1 MFKSATGVATNG
13 GGGGAAAAAAAAAAG
28 MATRGCCGVASA
40 CASASSRPYCD
51 AARRRGPCGIV
62 ARSPAGLASV
72 RIGSHGPVRWAWM
85 SRGASRSA
93 STSRSA
99 SQLQATGANAP
110 THPHTHATSTYE
122 RDDEELRAVL
132 DAPTDSSLASS
143 SRATPFYTRPPSGLF
158 RLPSFSSPSALPSLV
173 ERTIARSQLLVQR
186 ISLASLRN
194 DAQELKG
201 VVRLLDRL
209 SDTLCRVIDAC
220 ELIRNV
226 HPDAQWAESANDAYE
241 QLCHYMNVL
250 NTSRPLYDA
259 VSLVL
264 ADASLRASL
273 SPEALSV
280 GQAFQKDFEKS
291 GIHLQEASRK
301 KFVDLSSDLVRL
313 GRQFLSPTLDEAE
326 ERGLARFIPEEHLSG
341 LPAGV
346 KAALRQ
352 ADSGGGGS
360 SSSSSDKGQGM
371 FVPVASWQAQLLLKY
386 APDQRARRTAYEAM
400 HGASQRQ
407 VQVLEEMLRKRA
419 QLANV
424 TGFES
429 FAELTLGDKMAKNPK
444 HVDEFL
450 AALDA
455 ENRFKTRAKLAELLQ
470 LKQQQQGASSGA
482 IAAWDRDYYS
492 QQYLRS
498 ISLQSSTTP
507 ISPFYSVGTLFSGL
521 SKLLQKLY
529 GLRFRVVQTD
539 DGEVWEE
546 GVKRIEVMNESE
558 ELVGVIY
565 ADLFSRQGKA
575 GGAAHYTVRCS
586 RRTDVDDLAGDLA
599 YGLPGAPIDEL
610 SLQEK
615 QEMQKACQPLEE
627 ESFSVAGKEGKYQ
640 LPVVVLICDFV
651 RPTVGQGPTL
661 LSWNEVETLFHEMGH
676 AVHSML
682 GRTEYHQVSGT
693 RCATDFVELPSILM
707 EHFIS
712 CPSVT
717 SLIARHHSTG
727 SSLAYSTL
735 RKHVEAS
742 RSLEAIDTHQQ
753 ILLAQ
758 LDQAYHTSN
767 VLSSDF
773 SSDQTLADLHARQSL
788 LTPSPSSVHSQAH
801 FGHLV
806 GYASTYY
813 SYLFDRAIASKVWQK
828 IFAKDPLDRRAGEEF
843 REKVLKW
850 GGGRDPWE
858 ALADLLKD
866 DEIAKGDSR
875 AMQIVG
881 RWGIANVGVE
891 APK

>member
-1 MFKSATGVATNG
+1 MLLDDEDLVGLG
-13 GGGGAAAAAAAAAAG
+13 
-28 MATRGCCGVASA
+28 
-40 CASASSRPYCD
+40 RPHLQVSQVSEL
-51 AARRRGPCGIV
+51 AR
-62 ARSPAGLASV
+62 
-72 RIGSHGPVRWAWM
+72 M
-85 SRGASRSA
+85 D
-93 STSRSA
+93 
-99 SQLQATGANAP
+99 QQGANAH

-122 RDDEELRAVL
+122 RDDEELKAVL

-143 SRATPFYTRPPSGLF
+143 TGATASHTRPPSGLF

-186 ISLASLRN
+186 ISLASVRN

-241 QLCHYMNVL
+241 QLCHYMN
-250 NTSRPLYDA
+250 A

-264 ADASLRASL
+264 ANASLRASL

-280 GQAFQKDFEKS
+280 AQAFQKDFEKS

-326 ERGLARFIPEEHLSG
+326 ERALARFVPEEHLSG
-341 LPAGV
+341 LPAG
-346 KAALRQ
+346 
-352 ADSGGGGS
+352 
-360 SSSSSDKGQGM
+360 
-371 FVPVASWQAQLLLKY
+371 
-386 APDQRARRTAYEAM
+386 RARRAAYEAM

-407 VQVLEEMLRKRA
+407 VEVLEEMLRKRA

-429 FAELTLGDKMAKNPK
+429 FAELTLGDKMAKNPE

-470 LKQQQQGASSGA
+470 LKQQQQDASSGD

-586 RRTDVDDLAGDLA
+586 RRTDVDDLTGDLA

-610 SLQEK
+610 SLREK

-767 VLSSDF
+767 VLSSSF

-813 SYLFDRAIASKVWQK
+813 SYLFDRAIASKVWQE

-858 ALADLLKD
+858 ALADLLKE